1 MAKKREERREAR
13 QQKRALK
20 SGTSA
25 EDYAKI
31 KAADESVVA
40 SNAAKKQKE
49 DEAKR
54 KEKEYNAPKAKR
66 QRRKAGKEF
75 QREFEKSKKE
85 QDAARAKAD
94 PNWADTPGVGIS
106 STSVDPVVP
115 EAKTETPTINGK
127 ADIKGETVK
136 NIIEKED
143 SFDAAN
149 AVAGVAETVNNAT
162 QEIAEDIDKEG
173 DAIKK
178 TIEEGSGVDSEE
190 GGTRT
195 TDEGY
200 QYAGDGSAIAEAA
213 KTGDGKYDAGSMTEE
228 EFARAKA
235 AYQADLANQ
244 KSNAAQPAIKELGI
258 EHYYPPQ
265 QDIVTS
271 NFTGRYIGSRTLV
284 SGADALYPEGLI
296 DARKRAVEAKA
307 SAKAAANEKYWEL
320 ADTATQYDEDYKDIG
335 MELLDKYGEA
345 SGWDFD
351 NLYKSK
357 SELGKQFRKDMY
369 DYKSRGKHLLE
380 LDTRVKELQKDFT
393 DPNKYVPPE
402 IKKMMLEFMN
412 GTADMEAYMRGE
424 AIGDKRMQA
433 MSNMFRSYQNFTPLM
448 NDQLAKLKE
457 LGLNEMP
464 LAKGT
469 NFNDETFAANVEG
482 AIAKSSDLNWDKY
495 TEVMSKYYDIEKA
508 KDIVR
513 GIYEHNQLW
522 EGASNKEQEE
532 ILNSSTRLF
541 LSHLGK
547 SVNIEQKFIDR
558 KTLGWANLRQRKSEW
573 ETKKKWREEDY
584 LNYYKQVNDEAELLE
599 PGALTSMKGQT
610 TKDAR
615 QKALMNYWSK
625 NGKKPVNI
633 GGIVAA
639 EMPTTGAQ
647 SVGLYVTDNTLVRG
661 KDGIIRPIKNEI
673 KLATKEGRD
682 DDVKELQRFRGK
694 EVRQHVNTRHQGYS
708 VLDEEKGYWTPAENY
723 SSVGTTKSQNV
734 VYRTGGVAIAGDT
747 AEGQQEVINSTYEFV
762 QVNPISSD
770 TDQRSLSD
778 DEKRGQ
784 EGANRYYTEP
794 GDYVGESSSSGSSD

>member
-235 AYQADLANQ
+235 AYQAN
-244 KSNAAQPAIKELGI
+244 
-258 EHYYPPQ
+258 
-265 QDIVTS
+265 
-271 NFTGRYIGSRTLV
+271 RR
-284 SGADALYPEGLI
+284 
-296 DARKRAVEAKA
+296 RKV
-307 SAKAAANEKYWEL
+307 
-320 ADTATQYDEDYKDIG
+320 
-335 MELLDKYGEA
+335 
-345 SGWDFD
+345 
-351 NLYKSK
+351 
-357 SELGKQFRKDMY
+357 
-369 DYKSRGKHLLE
+369 
-380 LDTRVKELQKDFT
+380 
-393 DPNKYVPPE
+393 
-402 IKKMMLEFMN
+402 
-412 GTADMEAYMRGE
+412 
-424 AIGDKRMQA
+424 
-433 MSNMFRSYQNFTPLM
+433 
-448 NDQLAKLKE
+448 
-457 LGLNEMP
+457 
-464 LAKGT
+464 
-469 NFNDETFAANVEG
+469 
-482 AIAKSSDLNWDKY
+482 
-495 TEVMSKYYDIEKA
+495 
-508 KDIVR
+508 
-513 GIYEHNQLW
+513 
-522 EGASNKEQEE
+522 
-532 ILNSSTRLF
+532 
-541 LSHLGK
+541 
-547 SVNIEQKFIDR
+547 
-558 KTLGWANLRQRKSEW
+558 
-573 ETKKKWREEDY
+573 
-584 LNYYKQVNDEAELLE
+584 
-599 PGALTSMKGQT
+599 
-610 TKDAR
+610 
-615 QKALMNYWSK
+615 
-625 NGKKPVNI
+625 
-633 GGIVAA
+633 
-639 EMPTTGAQ
+639 
-647 SVGLYVTDNTLVRG
+647 
-661 KDGIIRPIKNEI
+661 
-673 KLATKEGRD
+673 
-682 DDVKELQRFRGK
+682 
-694 EVRQHVNTRHQGYS
+694 
-708 VLDEEKGYWTPAENY
+708 
-723 SSVGTTKSQNV
+723 
-734 VYRTGGVAIAGDT
+734 
-747 AEGQQEVINSTYEFV
+747 
-762 QVNPISSD
+762 
-770 TDQRSLSD
+770 
-778 DEKRGQ
+778 
-784 EGANRYYTEP
+784 
-794 GDYVGESSSSGSSD
+794 